1 MPFEQEYV
9 AHSFMINLEKNGF
22 SLWEFLEAN
31 QERKNEIFAIL
42 GANNPNQLKLDFPE
56 EKFDEEAYKQRALN
70 SVTAFKKKT
79 DAAMWIVE

>member
-22 SLWEFLEAN
+22 SLSEFLEAN

-42 GANNPNQLKLDFPE
+42 GANNPNQLKLDLPE
-56 EKFDEEAYKQRALN
+56 EN
-70 SVTAFKKKT
+70 SFETACNEKLLSNIHNFKKKT
-79 DAAMWIVE
+79 DAAL